1 MRLGRFV
8 HPVEAFAMRNLI
20 LVALL
25 TSVAAPAAAQ
35 APARQPQPGHSAELP
50 PEIADGRM
58 LDQVGSMVGALT
70 KAFLDLPVGEIE
82 AAVENRPVTRE
93 DRRRTVRSV
102 TGTDEREL
110 TAQIE
115 ESKGAVRAG
124 GQAVVR
130 TLPVIREALNKA
142 GEEIERAT
150 ANIPQPGYPRQ

>member
-25 TSVAAPAAAQ
+25 TSVAAPAVAQ

-70 KAFLDLPVGEIE
+70 KAFLD
-82 AAVENRPVTRE
+82 RH
-93 DRRRTVRSV
+93 RTVRSV